1 MASRNAAPGRKLF
14 IGMSILLAAF
24 LLAGTASATTRMV
37 PVPLD
42 PLPGPGPLDA
52 DSVRVDPA
60 GREYVV
66 GEVVVSFGDGLDQ
79 ARIDRVSAPMRR
91 QLDLELEENLGEI
104 NAQVMNLGDEISEQE
119 QSELIARIDSRPGVE
134 DVQLN
139 YVEKPFTNDPF
150 YSQQWWLPRIG
161 APEAWARTTGR
172 VKIAVLDSGVD
183 VSHPDIGT
191 TTVTHWYDY
200 VSHISTAWDYSGH
213 GTHVT
218 GIAAAL
224 TDNGVGVAGT
234 APGATV
240 YMAKVCDLYDDGE
253 TRCPQIAAIE
263 AILDLA
269 GSGVPVFN
277 MSLGGYNY
285 NQTYADAIAYAASLN
300 HTIVVAA
307 GNDATDSPSYPA
319 AYPGALSVSAT
330 DPQDG
335 DADYS
340 NYGSWVD
347 ISAPGGE
354 GEGENKMVSTYPTSL
369 GTGYAYLQGTS
380 MATPVVSG
388 VAAMLSQQGY
398 SGAALTGKLLATAR
412 DVGAAGRDN
421 LFGCGIVDANAATL
435 TSTPATGCGRTI
447 AEPENPTP
455 IVPTPTVPVTP
466 TEPYDPAIGT
476 YGKCSAARKA
486 VTRAKAALKRA
497 KSNLKFKQRYGGYRA
512 VRTART
518 KVRKAK
524 SKLAFSKRRVRIYC

>member
-1 MASRNAAPGRKLF
+1 
-14 IGMSILLAAF
+14 
-24 LLAGTASATTRMV
+24 MV

-52 DSVRVDPA
+52 DSVRIDQA

-66 GEVVVSFGDGLDQ
+66 GDVLVSFRDDLGRS
-79 ARIDRVSAPMRR
+79 RIDRVSASMRQ
-91 QLDLELEENLGEI
+91 QLDLDLEEDLGEI
-104 NAQVMNLGDEISEQE
+104 KAQVINLGDEISEQD
-119 QSELIARIDSRPGVE
+119 QGELIARIESQPGVA

-139 YVEKPFTNDPF
+139 YVEEPSTNDPF

-161 APEAWARTTGR
+161 APEAWTRTTGR

-183 VSHPDIGT
+183 LNHPDIGT

-200 VSHISTAWDYSGH
+200 VSHISTAWDYAGH

-224 TDNGVGVAGT
+224 TENGVGVAAT

-253 TRCPQIAAIE
+253 TRCPQAAAIE

-269 GSGVPVFN
+269 GSGIPVFN

-285 NQTYADAIAYAASLN
+285 NQAYADAIAYATSLN

-307 GNDATDSPSYPA
+307 GNDATDTPSYPA

-330 DPQDG
+330 DTEDG

-354 GEGENKMVSTYPTSL
+354 GEGPNKMVSTYPTSL

-388 VAAMLSQQGY
+388 VAAMLAQQGY
-398 SGAALTGKLLATAR
+398 SGAALTNKLLATAR
-412 DVGAAGRDN
+412 DAGTAGRDN

-447 AEPENPTP
+447 AVPDNPTP
-455 IVPTPTVPVTP
+455 INPTPTVPVIP
-466 TEPYDPAIGT
+466 AEPYDPGIGT
-476 YGKCSAARKA
+476 SGRCSAARKS
-486 VTRAKAALKRA
+486 VTLAKAALKRA
-497 KSNLKFKQRYGGYRA
+497 KSNLKFKQRHAGHRA
-512 VRTART
+512 VRTARA
-518 KVRKAK
+518 KVRTAK
-524 SKLAFSKRRVRIYC
+524 SRLASGKRRVRTYC